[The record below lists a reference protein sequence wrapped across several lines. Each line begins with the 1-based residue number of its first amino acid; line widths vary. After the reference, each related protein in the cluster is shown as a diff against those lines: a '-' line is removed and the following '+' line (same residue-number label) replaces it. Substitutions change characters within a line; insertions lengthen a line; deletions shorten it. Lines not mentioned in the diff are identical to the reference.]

1 VELEITIGSHTNLSP
16 SAATACDP
24 RSITAQKE
32 AKETDKILGNLSS
45 TTSIDFPG
53 SSTMTQT
60 VDALSTAHANDI
72 IQSLA
77 ASPTMEQQSK
87 ETGSLLMTNN
97 QQYDYLLKAIKS
109 EQEVQMTTI
118 KRSMDQR
125 FDLLQNEMTKNKDLQ
140 EQTNEELLKNQEKI
154 LQMQLQALESLAIIQ
169 SRVQAVLTQT
179 YELHE
184 YPIPRLFIV
193 LPKINGA
200 SKIGGL
206 IWDQFRLYFLCE
218 CGLHTMSDDTKTPH
232 EIHLAK
238 HEGYDL
244 NRPGEFFEKY
254 GPYILTMMNMVKFGF
269 AILGAVMRPFAM
281 TPVTVPTTLVDNA
294 ISFLNNNIN
303 EGVVDLA
310 AEVKALEGADLRQ
323 IRSYLHV
330 KDPEHTLGNLFRV
343 VTPEGHVKWVCLD
356 HYRENYAEQATK
368 DLRDIVFYCRGR
380 FIEETG
386 RIEVRLPSHLYAN
399 VFYEALIKARRI
411 QELDITLEWD
421 AIMADFQD
429 LAKAVTTANVI
440 DLTVNGTHF
449 KGPATDVFNRKQR
462 FNPIMRLV
470 SNARIQYL
478 RLKGFDAFFHRVSK
492 LPLAPY
498 AKLRVFSVESGNLL
512 SKKVMQSFNEFLE
525 HQPPLTT
532 LCLKLKRKY
541 SLEKTTMDIVNKLP
555 KLQSLTIHY
564 GSVSITTTVSGCKP
578 QHVDLTAERV
588 HDIHSDDLGFIQKDL
603 TRLMIK
609 HTPQEEDEGQ
619 LTKTLCQSSKLG
631 RLQIGCD
638 TSRAFAIINLVVS
651 IKERIMEEQGSSF
664 PLTFELMEEMLV
676 PFNVSSFGDDQKSYI
691 QCTLSFAEDTCSFDM
706 RTWIRLQDRIHI
718 KEDDPIYTFVRQYGW
733 SIVFLD
739 EGFTLNDRC
748 AAIMDVIPDTRISQL
763 ESLCVNVK
771 DFGAF
776 KSDHL
781 GRIIERS
788 PGFKDLG
795 LHLDLGR
802 EDQFEMAASMLSQYG
817 TLLSKLQLYGES
829 PGEWLPRIA
838 SLLSRNSLPNL
849 TSFGVWLNSD
859 FKVPSSC
866 VSWITSMISAPS
878 PVIGSQPSPILIPQS
893 VSALSSQSVSRNV
906 EDTQSTC
913 NESKS
918 TESWKSLRKVVVG
931 DIKLQPE
938 EWETLLN
945 AIDFS
950 ELQHLDFKAS
960 NFSQDQFRLLID
972 RIPGD
977 NPSKIPLKTLHL
989 EFTELQNAAPRAL
1002 NKLLFDLWR
1011 KAPIAKVHVR
1021 GQTGCT
1027 VAT

>member
-1 VELEITIGSHTNLSP
+1 MDPHPDDPFLQTFRCRSTGEVLDIPTILDPTTGERMVFWEDILSGFKNAESVRNGKSLVSFLRDENQKRIEPLRIAYHPGVELEITIGSHINLSP
-16 SAATACDP
+16 SAATACNLEYV
-24 RSITAQKE
+24 TAHKE

-45 TTSIDFPG
+45 TRSIDSPG
-53 SSTMTQT
+53 SSTTMTQI
-60 VDALSTAHANDI
+60 VDTLSVAHVNDVN
-72 IQSLA
+72 QSLV

-87 ETGSLLMTNN
+87 ETGSFLMTNN
-97 QQYDYLLKAIKS
+97 QQYDFLLKAIKS
-109 EQEVQMTTI
+109 EQGVQMTII
-118 KRSMDQR
+118 KQSMDQR
-125 FDLLQNEMTKNKDLQ
+125 FDLLQIEMTKNKDLQ
-140 EQTNEELLKNQEKI
+140 EQTNKELLMNQENI
-154 LQMQLQALESLAIIQ
+154 LRMQLQALERLTIIQ

-206 IWDQFRLYFLCE
+206 FWDQFRLYFLCE
-218 CGLHTMSDDTKTPH
+218 CGLHTMSDETKTPH

-244 NRPGEFFEKY
+244 NRPGEFFERY

-269 AILGAVMRPFAM
+269 AIIGAVMRPFAM
-281 TPVTVPTTLVDNA
+281 PPVTIPTTLVDNA

-356 HYRENYAEQATK
+356 HYREDYAEQATK
-368 DLRDIVFYCRGR
+368 DLQDIVFYFRGR
-380 FIEETG
+380 FVEETG
-386 RIEVRLPSHLYAN
+386 RIEVRIPSHLYAN
-399 VFYEALIKARRI
+399 VFYEALVKARRI

-421 AIMADFQD
+421 AIMADFQA

-462 FNPIMRLV
+462 FNPIMKLV

-478 RLKGFDAFFHRVSK
+478 RLKDFDAFFHRVSK

-498 AKLRVFSVESGNLL
+498 AKLRVFSMESGNLL
-512 SKKVMQSFNEFLE
+512 SKKAMQSFNEFLE

-532 LCLKLKRKY
+532 LCLKLKR
-541 SLEKTTMDIVNKLP
+541 N
-555 KLQSLTIHY
+555 
-564 GSVSITTTVSGCKP
+564 VSFTTTVSGCKP
-578 QHVDLTAERV
+578 QDVGLTAERV
-588 HDIHSDDLGFIQKDL
+588 NDIHSDDLRFIQKDL

-619 LTKTLCQSSKLG
+619 LTDTLCQSLKLCH
-631 RLQIGCD
+631 LQIGCD
-638 TSRAFAIINLVVS
+638 TSRALAIVNLVIS
-651 IKERIMEEQGSSF
+651 IKERIMEEQRSSS

-691 QCTLSFAEDTCSFDM
+691 QSSLSFAEDTCSFDM

-718 KEDDPIYTFVRQYGW
+718 KEDDPIYAFVRQYGW

-739 EGFTLNDRC
+739 EGLTINDRC
-748 AAIMDVIPDTRISQL
+748 MAIMDVIPDTRISQL
-763 ESLCVNVK
+763 ESLCVNVR

-788 PGFKDLG
+788 PDFKDLG

-802 EDQFEMAASMLSQYG
+802 EDQFEMAASLLSQYG
-817 TLLSKLQLYGES
+817 TLLSRLQLYGES

-838 SLLSRNSLPNL
+838 SLLSRASLPNL

-859 FKVPSSC
+859 FK
-866 VSWITSMISAPS
+866 
-878 PVIGSQPSPILIPQS
+878 S
-893 VSALSSQSVSRNV
+893 VSTLSSQSVSKNV
-906 EDTQSTC
+906 EETQSTR
-913 NESKS
+913 NESEP
-918 TESWKSLRKVVVG
+918 TESWKNLRKVVVR
-931 DIKLQPE
+931 DVKLQPE

-945 AIDFS
+945 AVDFS
-950 ELQHLDFKAS
+950 ELQHLDFKGS
-960 NFSQDQFRLLID
+960 NFSQDQFRLLIAC
-972 RIPGD
+972 IPGD
-977 NPSKIPLKTLHL
+977 NPSKIPLKTIHL
-989 EFTELQNAAPRAL
+989 EFTEL
-1002 NKLLFDLWR
+1002 
-1011 KAPIAKVHVR
+1011 
-1021 GQTGCT
+1021 
-1027 VAT
+1027 